1 MSGTPGHGSKIRI
14 NVLGTLEC
22 WAGDRRIH
30 LGGPVQERV
39 LVSLLLEAGQVLSVS
54 RLVEAVWDETP
65 PATATHQVRKAVA
78 RLRQLIPGGPG
89 LIVTD
94 GPGYRAVVAPGCLDL
109 ANFSAALDEARQ
121 ATAERSLDD
130 ALRHLQSALA
140 LRRGPVLAGSGGAVI
155 RAADVALEE
164 RHLAALEQVIDLRLA
179 RGEASTLIGD
189 LREHVA
195 AHPLREVL
203 RGQLML
209 ALFRSGRQ
217 AEAIEE
223 YGRVRKLLA
232 DELGIDPGAHL
243 AELYERMLRNAP
255 DLAAPEPVA
264 AAVVPSPPAGP
275 GPRDRAPTCTLP
287 YDLVDFT
294 GRREELVALR
304 RYVDSTAGEGTRII
318 AIDGMGGVGKT
329 SLAVRASYQ
338 LADRFPDGQLY
349 IDLGGDASNEHPLT
363 TQAVAEA
370 LLRVLGVPTDH
381 LADDADARAA
391 LWRTTV
397 ANRKLLVL
405 LDNTADVAQIRPLLP
420 PNSDCL
426 VIITSRTRLI
436 DLDGAYWMSVGTMT
450 AEDGAAMADTVLSKQ
465 RTSAEPQAVAA
476 LIELCGH
483 LPLAMR
489 IALSRLANRPRWSI
503 GYLVDRMSDESR
515 RLDELRSGDR
525 GVELT
530 LKMSYEGL
538 GAGQRAVFRVLGLHP
553 GRDIDVHSAAAL
565 LGTSPDEAETMLEM
579 LLDMH
584 MVQQH
589 ELGYYTFH
597 DLVRSF
603 VQQLNRLD
611 DDTGTRS
618 GETSA
623 ALVRLFDYLG
633 RITDHVC
640 DTLFPGRVP
649 LPFEAPES
657 TSVLPPLRD
666 AEAVRTWL
674 VREQATLQAAV
685 ELAHSRGLD
694 RHVAHLARNVV
705 FQLDTSGQYA
715 EFLEMTKLA
724 VVSSRRLGHGPLLR
738 ISLSNLAVVHWKLG
752 RFDES
757 IKAASEAL
765 ELARELGDR
774 RGFAKDTGMLG
785 LLMTMI
791 GRFEEALPLL
801 LESAAIKSDVGA
813 GRAEAES
820 LVNLSTLYEQWG
832 RYSEAADAARRAVML
847 NRELGIREHEM
858 IALMDLSLACLGLGA
873 DEEASGHLAAARE
886 LAEQSASAGD
896 IAMVFALSALACQ
909 RLGHREPAT
918 RFAER
923 AVDLGRT
930 YRTPVRQAVV
940 NNLLGKLYRARG
952 EHAAAL
958 ALYESAYSVASEIG
972 YRVEEARAL
981 QGMGRAC
988 AALGDTKAGDE
999 YLRQAGDLFE
1009 ALGVPARAR
1018 D

>member
-1 MSGTPGHGSKIRI
+1 MRI

-30 LGGPVQERV
+30 LGGPVPERV

-54 RLVEAVWDETP
+54 RLVEAVWEETP

-78 RLRQLIPGGPG
+78 RLRQLIPGGAG

-94 GPGYRAVVAPGCLDL
+94 GPGYRAVVAAGCLDL
-109 ANFSAALDEARQ
+109 GDFSASLDQARE
-121 ATAERSLDD
+121 ATAERRLDD
-130 ALRHLQSALA
+130 ALTHLQSALA

-155 RAADVALEE
+155 RSADVALQE
-164 RHLAALEQVIDLRLA
+164 RHLAALEQMIDLRLA
-179 RGEASTLIGD
+179 RGESSTLIGD

-209 ALFRSGRQ
+209 ALYRSGRQ

-223 YGRVRKLLA
+223 YGRVRTLLA

-243 AELYERMLRNAP
+243 AELYGRMLRNAP

-264 AAVVPSPPAGP
+264 AAEPGPAAGH
-275 GPRDRAPTCTLP
+275 GPRDRAPVCTLP
-287 YDLVDFT
+287 YDLADFT
-294 GRREELVALR
+294 GRRRELEALCHYADNTVGR
-304 RYVDSTAGEGTRII
+304 GTRII
-318 AIDGMGGVGKT
+318 GIDGMGGAGKT
-329 SLAVRASYQ
+329 SLAVRACYQ

-349 IDLGGDASNEHPLT
+349 IDLGGYATNEHPLT
-363 TQAVAEA
+363 AQAVAEA
-370 LLRVLGVPTDH
+370 LLRMLGVPTDH
-381 LADDADARAA
+381 LADDVGARAA

-397 ANRKLLVL
+397 TGRKLLVL
-405 LDNTADVAQIRPLLP
+405 LDNAADLAQVRPLLP
-420 PNSDCL
+420 SSPGCMVL
-426 VIITSRTRLI
+426 ITSRTRLI
-436 DLDGAYWMSVGTMT
+436 DLDGAYWLSVGTMT
-450 AEDGAAMADTVLSKQ
+450 AEDGAALADSVLSKQ

-538 GAGQRAVFRVLGLHP
+538 APAQRAAFRLLGLHP
-553 GRDIDVHSAAAL
+553 GRDIDVHSAAAV
-565 LGTSPDEAETMLEM
+565 LGTAPDEAETMLEV
-579 LLDMH
+579 LLDMQ
-584 MVQQH
+584 MMQQH

-603 VQQLNRLD
+603 VHQLDRLD
-611 DDTGTRS
+611 DTGPRS
-618 GETSA
+618 GETRA
-623 ALVRLFDYLG
+623 ALRRLFDYLG
-633 RITDHVC
+633 RVTDRVC
-640 DTLFPGRVP
+640 DILFPGRAH

-657 TSVLPPLRD
+657 TSVLPPLPD
-666 AEAVRTWL
+666 PEAARAWL
-674 VREQATLQAAV
+674 VREHATLQAAIM
-685 ELAHSRGLD
+685 LAHARGLD
-694 RHVAHLARNVV
+694 GHVAHLARNVV
-705 FQLDTSGQYA
+705 FQLDASGQFA

-724 VVSSRRLGHGPLLR
+724 VDSSRRLGHRPLLR

-752 RFDES
+752 RFEES
-757 IKAASEAL
+757 IAAASEAL
-765 ELARELGDR
+765 ELAGELGDQ

-785 LLMTMI
+785 LLMCTI
-791 GRFEEALPLL
+791 GRFEEALAL
-801 LESAAIKSDVGA
+801 LERSVALKRDLGA

-832 RYSEAADAARRAVML
+832 RYPEAADAARRAVML

-858 IALMDLSLACLGLGA
+858 IALTDLSLACLGLGA
-873 DEEASGHLAAARE
+873 DEEASEHLAGARV
-886 LAEQSASAGD
+886 LAEESASAGD
-896 IAMVFALSALACQ
+896 VAMVFALSALTCQ
-909 RLGHREPAT
+909 RLGHPEPAV

-923 AVDLGRT
+923 ALDLGDT
-930 YRTPVRQAVV
+930 YRTPVRQAVI
-940 NNLLGKLYRARG
+940 NNLLGGLHRTRQ
-952 EHAAAL
+952 EHATAL
-958 ALYESAYSVASEIG
+958 ALHESAYSISADIG

-981 QGMGRAC
+981 HGMGLAH
-988 AALGDTKAGDE
+988 AALGDPAAGDE
-999 YLRQAGDLFE
+999 HLRRAEALF
-1009 ALGVPARAR
+1009 ATLGVPTRPR